1 MSRRVLATALLL
13 TLCAAATFA
22 KSSAKSAVGTWKL
35 DTGKSSYSS
44 MPAPKY
50 EELKVA
56 TDTPTALRWAI
67 TGASGD
73 GKIFTV
79 GYDGPID
86 GKFHPVMSNDG
97 TTVAYKRDANGNLSW
112 TVKDKDG
119 NVIESAAGHLS
130 ADGNTLT
137 LKGTLSGPN
146 GKSDFVSVFTKAQ

>member
-1 MSRRVLATALLL
+1 VVASLL

-22 KSSAKSAVGTWKL
+22 ATRKSAEGTWKL
-35 DTGKSSYSS
+35 DTGKSSYGT
-44 MPAPKY
+44 MPAPTY
-50 EELKVA
+50 EQLKVD
-56 TDTPTALRWAI
+56 TDTPAALKWTI

-73 GKIFTV
+73 GKSFTV

-97 TTVAYKRDANGNLSW
+97 TTVAYKRDAGGNLSW

-119 NVIESAAGHLS
+119 NVIESATGHLS

-137 LKGTLSGPN
+137 LKGTLSGPS
-146 GKSDFVSVFTKAQ
+146 GKSDFVSVFSKAQ